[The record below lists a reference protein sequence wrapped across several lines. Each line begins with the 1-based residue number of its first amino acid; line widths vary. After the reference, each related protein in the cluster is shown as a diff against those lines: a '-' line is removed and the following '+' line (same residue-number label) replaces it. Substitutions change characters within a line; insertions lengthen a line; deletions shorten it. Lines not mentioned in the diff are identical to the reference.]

1 MNDQTEKYLAIMLE
15 SYENQLQQVEDG
27 ITKLEAHLNQMVE
40 QQNAFTQDIET
51 IRELLGLEA
60 ETDETREAASELSL
74 VTEEESVSE

>member
-15 SYENQLQQVEDG
+15 SYETQLQQVEDG

>member
-60 ETDETREAASELSL
+60 ETNETREAASELSL

>member
-1 MNDQTEKYLAIMLE
+1 MNDQIEKYLAIMLE

-27 ITKLEAHLNQMVE
+27 ITKLEEHLNQMVE
-40 QQNAFTQDIET
+40 QQNAFIQDIET